1 MNVFIFFPIIQVS
14 AITKEEMPKS
24 FVQQRHGDGSDEAFH
39 WSYCKEKG
47 TAMAIMAKSMGEVT
61 YKDISSLH
69 KMGTSNFD
77 LDGIVYYLCAYVS

>member
-69 KMGTSNFD
+69 SNFD